1 MLLNEKTAVSTS
13 KVLLVPYSKWHV
25 PRYHEWMKDEE
36 IQEATAS
43 EPLSLEEEYAMQ
55 QSWRQDPD
63 KLTFIV
69 CQPTTTPPPSNSE
82 SNDASASA
90 SPLDE
95 TADDPSRMVGDINLF
110 LRVDDGEDGE
120 SDPQLIGEIELMIAE
135 KRNQRQGYGKAALHT
150 FLRYI
155 VDHETQIL
163 DEFVAGDAAALQAMT
178 GCQQQRPWR
187 FACLS
192 VKIGQANERSLALFE
207 GARFEKVSAEPN
219 YFGEFELR
227 RLRGSLE
234 RSVVD
239 EGLDATGVEGYLE
252 LEYTRVQ

>member
-1 MLLNEKTAVSTS
+1 MLLNAKTAISTS
-13 KVLLVPYSKWHV
+13 TVLLVPYSKWHV

-43 EPLSLEEEYAMQ
+43 EPLSIEEEYAMQ

-69 CQPTTTPPPSNSE
+69 CLPSPSQTETSTPAIKDTD
-82 SNDASASA
+82 DAS
-90 SPLDE
+90 D
-95 TADDPSRMVGDINLF
+95 RMVGDINLF
-110 LRVDDGEDGE
+110 LRVDDGEEGDAE
-120 SDPQLIGEIELMIAE
+120 PQIIGEIELMIAE
-135 KRNQRQGYGKAALHT
+135 KNNQRKGFGKAALNT

-155 VDHETQIL
+155 VDHEAEIL
-163 DEFVAGDAAALQAMT
+163 DEFVSRDETAATALKGMEAVLK
-178 GCQQQRPWR
+178 

-207 GARFEKVSAEPN
+207 GAMFRKVAEEPN

-227 RLRGSLE
+227 REREALGREMVDVSLE
-234 RSVVD
+234 R
-239 EGLDATGVEGYLE
+239 AGVSGFAGYDRILSH
-252 LEYTRVQ
+252 RS

>member
-1 MLLNEKTAVSTS
+1 MLLNAKTAISTS
-13 KVLLVPYSKWHV
+13 TVLLVPYSKWHV

-43 EPLSLEEEYAMQ
+43 EPLSIEEEYAMQ

-69 CQPTTTPPPSNSE
+69 CLPSSSSSSSSPSSSQTGASTPTTIK
-82 SNDASASA
+82 D
-90 SPLDE
+90 
-95 TADDPSRMVGDINLF
+95 ADDAPDRMVGDINLF
-110 LRVDDGEDGE
+110 LRVDDGEEGDAE
-120 SDPQLIGEIELMIAE
+120 PQIIGEIELMIAE
-135 KRNQRQGYGKAALHT
+135 KNNQRKGFGKAALNT

-155 VDHETQIL
+155 VDHEAEIL
-163 DEFVAGDAAALQAMT
+163 SEFVSRDETAATAMKGVT
-178 GCQQQRPWR
+178 GAPR

-207 GARFEKVSAEPN
+207 GAMFKKVSEEPN

-227 RLRGSLE
+227 REREALGRDMIDVSLE
-234 RSVVD
+234 R
-239 EGLDATGVEGYLE
+239 AGVSGYVE
-252 LEYTRVQ
+252 VGYERVE